1 VVRRLPAEPG
11 VYRFRDVNGR
21 VLYVGRATELRSRVG
36 SYWSDLRGRRHLT
49 RMVAQVAR
57 IEAVACASV
66 HEAAWL
72 ERNLLQA
79 AMPRWNRTPGGQE
92 NQVYIRLRRTPAGG
106 AAKARR
112 ALAVVYQAS
121 PGPDLRYFGPYLGG
135 VRTRQ
140 AVAALYRIRP
150 GAGAGPAARGAH
162 QDLILARRGAV
173 PAAPGAETQTKDLDD
188 LAAILARDPAAVAQA
203 RAELTAIRDRAA
215 ANLAFE
221 FAAKVQAEIEA
232 LAWVTGP
239 QRVTSMDPGDLDV
252 YGWAAGTLVHFGVRG
267 GRLCHWSQRACP
279 SPVTAAPHLA
289 TTPPAWVPFATRNAE
304 LAATLR
310 S

>member
-11 VYRFRDVNGR
+11 VYRFRDRSGR

-92 NQVYIRLRRTPAGG
+92 NQVYIRLSRPRAGR
-106 AAKARR
+106 AVKAGRV
-112 ALAVVYQAS
+112 LAVVYAAS
-121 PGPDLRYFGPYLGG
+121 PAPDVQYFGPYLGG

-140 AVAALYRIRP
+140 AVSALYRIRP
-150 GAGAGPAARGAH
+150 GAGTGPAARGAH
-162 QDLILARRGAV
+162 QDLILARARGQD
-173 PAAPGAETQTKDLDD
+173 PAAAGARPRDLDDLDD
-188 LAAILARDPAAVAQA
+188 LAAILAKDPAEVARAQ
-203 RAELTAIRDRAA
+203 AELTAIRDRAA
-215 ANLAFE
+215 HHLAFE
-221 FAAKVQAEIEA
+221 FAAKVQAEAEA

-252 YGWAAGTLVHFGVRG
+252 YGWAE
-267 GRLCHWSQRACP
+267 
-279 SPVTAAPHLA
+279 
-289 TTPPAWVPFATRNAE
+289 FAVRNAE
-304 LAATLR
+304 LAAQLAG
-310 S
+310 

>member
-11 VYRFRDVNGR
+11 VYRFRDRSGR

-57 IEAVACASV
+57 VEAVACASV

-79 AMPRWNRTPGGQE
+79 SMPRWNRTPGGQE
-92 NQVYIRLRRTPAGG
+92 NQVYIRLSRPRAG
-106 AAKARR
+106 R
-112 ALAVVYQAS
+112 ATRAGRVLAVVYAAS
-121 PGPDLRYFGPYLGG
+121 PAPDVQYFGPYLGG

-140 AVAALYRIRP
+140 AVSALCRIRP

-162 QDLILARRGAV
+162 Q
-173 PAAPGAETQTKDLDD
+173 AE
-188 LAAILARDPAAVAQA
+188 A
-203 RAELTAIRDRAA
+203 
-215 ANLAFE
+215 
-221 FAAKVQAEIEA
+221 EA
-232 LAWVTGP
+232 LDWVTGP

-252 YGWAAGTLVHFGVRG
+252 YGWAE
-267 GRLCHWSQRACP
+267 
-279 SPVTAAPHLA
+279 
-289 TTPPAWVPFATRNAE
+289 FAVRNAE
-304 LAATLR
+304 LAAQLAG
-310 S
+310 